1 MNCWTPSRCQEGKKH
16 PLMCHL
22 PSEPFSKNSQEKIG
36 HQLTERPALATG
48 HSQRVEPRLRRA
60 QPPLSGRA
68 GRPGGRVLMGRA
80 VSLQRGFRQAGR
92 GGRAALEAGSP
103 GNGGFIHCTHHLQ
116 TPAYMY
122 HRPQTHTIERAIKM
136 HMMYAHSYIR
146 SHIHS
151 PVSPATCTLCST
163 HPYMYTTYTYHRIQR
178 TCLCANTHKQPDT
191 HTIYTCVQ
199 TYSRNACAM
208 CTQYIPTCVKAR
220 V

>member
-1 MNCWTPSRCQEGKKH
+1 MAISLQSS
-16 PLMCHL
+16 LHL
-22 PSEPFSKNSQEKIG
+22 PQATASEWS
-36 HQLTERPALATG
+36 
-48 HSQRVEPRLRRA
+48 RVCVGRSRLC
-60 QPPLSGRA
+60 
-68 GRPGGRVLMGRA
+68 PGGQAGQAAEFLMGRA

-103 GNGGFIHCTHHLQ
+103 GNGGFLHCTHHLQ

-178 TCLCANTHKQPDT
+178 TCLCK
-191 HTIYTCVQ
+191 HT
-199 TYSRNACAM
+199 
-208 CTQYIPTCVKAR
+208 
-220 V
+220 